1 MPYIKTI
8 FFILLFILIIPDN
21 ELNAESPYPYKYPFP
36 DGINSTTYKSRRQEL
51 RESYTDNNL
60 FIFFSQGLM
69 NPKIS
74 QPKFRQDRNFL
85 YLSGMPGPKS
95 ALIIFP
101 KGIKIGGSVHN
112 EILFITPQ
120 SRDNILWHGVRMGI
134 AEAGNIL
141 GIDTVL
147 DFKRFSGVLS
157 KAIIGIDTLRYSG
170 LGAAKYFKPIDAA
183 ENDCPDIIID
193 ALDSSG
199 GFVITN
205 SIDKLKQMREIK
217 DKDELR
223 LIQRAV
229 DISIAGHCKAIGNAR
244 PGIIEYQLQAMM
256 EFEFR
261 NNGSE
266 SPGYASIV
274 GSGLN
279 SCFLHY
285 ITNRD
290 TARDGD
296 LVLMDC
302 GASYRGYV
310 ADITRTFPVNGR
322 FSPEQLIIYNLVL
335 KAQREAIK
343 ECIAGNAFKAAHH
356 KATEIIADGLI
367 DLGIIDSAESVSDY
381 FPHGTSHY
389 LGLDVHDA
397 GTRGK
402 LKPGTVMT
410 VEPGIYI
417 PQGSPCDEKWWNIG
431 VRIEDDIL
439 ITNGKPIIMSKSL
452 PVRPD
457 EIEAMMK

>member
-1 MPYIKTI
+1 MRFINTI
-8 FFILLFILIIPDN
+8 FFILLFILIIPHN
-21 ELNAESPYPYKYPFP
+21 ELIAESPFPYNYPYP
-36 DGINSTTYKSRRQEL
+36 DGINSTTYKDRRQEL
-51 RESYTDNNL
+51 SKSYSDNNL
-60 FIFFSQGLM
+60 FVLFSQGLM

-74 QPKFRQDRNFL
+74 QPKFRQDPNFF
-85 YLSGMPGPKS
+85 YLTGMPGPKS
-95 ALIIFP
+95 ALIIFRN
-101 KGIKIGGSVHN
+101 GIKIGGSVRS

-134 AEAGNIL
+134 AEAENIL

-147 DFKRFSGVLS
+147 DFKRFGGILS
-157 KAIIGIDTLRYSG
+157 KSIIGIDTLRYSG
-170 LGAAKYFKPIDAA
+170 IGAAKYFKPIDAA
-183 ENDCPDIIID
+183 ENDCPDLIID
-193 ALDSSG
+193 ALGSSG
-199 GFVITN
+199 DVVITN

-217 DKDELR
+217 DDGELR
-223 LIQRAV
+223 LLQKAV
-229 DISIAGHCKAIGNAR
+229 DISIAGHRKAIGKAR
-244 PGIIEYQLQAMM
+244 PGITEYQLQAMM
-256 EFEFR
+256 EFEFLF
-261 NNGSE
+261 NGSE
-266 SPGYASIV
+266 GPGYASIV

-285 ITNRD
+285 ISNRD

-322 FSPEQLIIYNLVL
+322 FSREQLIIYNLVL
-335 KAQREAIK
+335 KAQREAIT

-356 KATEIIADGLI
+356 KAIKIIADGLI
-367 DLGIIDSAESVSDY
+367 ELGIIDSAESVSDY

-389 LGLDVHDA
+389 LGLEVHDA

-417 PQGSPCDEKWWNIG
+417 PQGSPCDERWWNIG

-439 ITNGKPIIMSKSL
+439 ITNGEPIIMSKSL
-452 PVRPD
+452 PVRPED
-457 EIEAMMK
+457 IEAMMK